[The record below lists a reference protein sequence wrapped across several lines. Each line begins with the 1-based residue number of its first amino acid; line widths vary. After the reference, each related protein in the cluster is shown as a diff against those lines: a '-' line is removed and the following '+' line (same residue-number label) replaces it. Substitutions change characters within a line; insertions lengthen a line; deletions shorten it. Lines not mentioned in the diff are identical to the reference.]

1 MLVSGPSGPDIHRA
15 GRWGCIILKRREFV
29 RRLASAAFAWPLVA
43 RAQQPALPVVGF
55 LNSGSAGPLSTNLRG
70 FLQGLSEAGY
80 VEGRNVAIEQR
91 WADGDYDRLPQLA
104 ADLVGRKVSAL
115 AATGGLPSAL
125 AAKAATRTIPIVFV
139 MGSDPVKAGVVA
151 SLNRPGGNVTGV
163 SFLTNTLGAKRV
175 EFLSQLVPKAAT
187 IGILANP
194 TNPDAE
200 MEINDASAALTAL
213 GRKLFVV
220 KASTENNVD
229 AAFATLAAQRVG
241 GLVVA
246 GDPFFAGNARPQ
258 IIALAARHRIPAMYA
273 FRDDPIAGGL
283 SSYGSSLIDAY
294 RQVGVYVG
302 SILKGTKPADIPVI
316 QSTKFE
322 FVLNLKTAQALGL
335 TVPQTLLLRADEVIQ

>member
-1 MLVSGPSGPDIHRA
+1 LTRS
-15 GRWGCIILKRREFV
+15 
-29 RRLASAAFAWPLVA
+29 AWPLVA
-43 RAQQPALPVVGF
+43 RAQQPALPAVGF
-55 LNSGSAGPLSTNLRG
+55 LNSGSAGPLSANLRG

-115 AATGGLPSAL
+115 AATGGLPFAL

-200 MEINDASAALTAL
+200 MEINDASAALTTL
-213 GRKLFVV
+213 GRKPFVV

-241 GLVVA
+241 GLVVV
-246 GDPFFAGNARPQ
+246 GDPFFAGKARPQ

-283 SSYGSSLIDAY
+283 SSYGTSLIDAY
-294 RQVGVYVG
+294 RQVGVYVA
-302 SILKGTKPADIPVI
+302 SILKGAKPADIPVI

-335 TVPQTLLLRADEVIQ
+335 TVPQTLLLRADNVIQ

>member
-1 MLVSGPSGPDIHRA
+1 V
-15 GRWGCIILKRREFV
+15 GCIILKRREFV
-29 RRLASAAFAWPLVA
+29 RRLASAAFAWPFVA

-55 LNSGSAGPLSTNLRG
+55 LNSGSAGPLSANLRA

-187 IGILANP
+187 IGILVNP

-229 AAFATLAAQRVG
+229 TAFATLAAQRVG
-241 GLVVA
+241 GLVVV
-246 GDPFFAGNARPQ
+246 GDPFFAGKARPQ
-258 IIALAARHRIPAMYA
+258 IIALAARHKIPGMYA
-273 FRDDPIAGGL
+273 FREDPIAGGL
-283 SSYGSSLIDAY
+283 SSYGTSLIDAY

-302 SILKGTKPADIPVI
+302 SILKGAKPADIPVI

-335 TVPQTLLLRADEVIQ
+335 TVPQTLLLRADEVIK

>member
-1 MLVSGPSGPDIHRA
+1 V
-15 GRWGCIILKRREFV
+15 KRREFIT
-29 RRLASAAFAWPLVA
+29 LLGGAAVAWPLAA
-43 RAQQPALPVVGF
+43 RAQQPVMPVVGF
-55 LNSGSAGPLSTNLRG
+55 LRSATLADVQQWVTAFR
-70 FLQGLSEAGY
+70 QGLKEAGF
-80 VEGRNVAIEQR
+80 VEGRNVAIEFR
-91 WADGDYDRLPQLA
+91 SADNHPDRLPALV
-104 ADLVGRKVSAL
+104 ADLIRQPVAVIVGNTDSAV
-115 AATGGLPSAL
+115 
-125 AAKAATRTIPIVFV
+125 AAKAATTTVPIVFAT
-139 MGSDPVKAGVVA
+139 GSDPVRDGLVA

-283 SSYGSSLIDAY
+283 SSYGTSLIDAY

-335 TVPQTLLLRADEVIQ
+335 TVPQTLLLRADDVIR

>member
-1 MLVSGPSGPDIHRA
+1 MLVSGPSEPDIHRA
-15 GRWGCIILKRREFV
+15 GRWGCIILKRREFM
-29 RRLASAAFAWPLVA
+29 RRLAGAAFAWPLVA
-43 RAQQPALPVVGF
+43 RAQTPALPVVGF
-55 LNSGSAGPLSTNLRG
+55 LNSGSAGPLSANLRG
-70 FLQGLSEAGY
+70 FLQGL
-80 VEGRNVAIEQR
+80 
-91 WADGDYDRLPQLA
+91 
-104 ADLVGRKVSAL
+104 
-115 AATGGLPSAL
+115 
-125 AAKAATRTIPIVFV
+125 TIPIVFV
-139 MGSDPVKAGVVA
+139 MGSDPVKAGIVA
-151 SLNRPGGNVTGV
+151 SLNRPEGNVTGV

-194 TNPDAE
+194 INPDAE

-241 GLVVA
+241 GLVVV
-246 GDPFFAGNARPQ
+246 GDPFFAGKARPQ

-283 SSYGSSLIDAY
+283 SSYGTSLIDAY

-302 SILKGTKPADIPVI
+302 SILKGAKPADIPVI

-335 TVPQTLLLRADEVIQ
+335 TVPQTLLLRADDVIQ

>member
-1 MLVSGPSGPDIHRA
+1 MN
-15 GRWGCIILKRREFV
+15 RRTFIGNV
-29 RRLASAAFAWPLVA
+29 VVGLLAAPLAA
-43 RAQQPALPVVGF
+43 RAQKPAMPVIGF
-55 LNSGSAGPLSTNLRG
+55 LNSGSAALMAADQLRG
-70 FLQGLSEAGY
+70 FRQGLSEAGY
-80 VEGRNVAIEQR
+80 VEGRSVVIEYR
-91 WADGDYDRLPQLA
+91 WAEDQYDRLPQLA
-104 ADLVGRKVSAL
+104 ADLVGRKVSVI
-115 AATGGLPSAL
+115 AATGGIPSAL
-125 AAKAATRTIPIVFV
+125 AAKAATRIIPIVFV

-151 SLNRPGGNVTGV
+151 SLNRPEGNVTGV

-187 IGILANP
+187 ISILVNP

-200 MEINDASAALTAL
+200 MEINGASAALTAL

-241 GLVVA
+241 GLVVV
-246 GDPFFAGNARPQ
+246 GDPFFAGKARPQ
-258 IIALAARHRIPAMYA
+258 IIALAARHKIPGMYA
-273 FRDDPIAGGL
+273 FREDPIAGGL
-283 SSYGSSLIDAY
+283 SSYGTSLIDAY

-302 SILKGTKPADIPVI
+302 SILKGAKPADIPVI

-335 TVPQTLLLRADEVIQ
+335 TVPQTLLLRADDVIQ

>member
-1 MLVSGPSGPDIHRA
+1 V
-15 GRWGCIILKRREFV
+15 
-29 RRLASAAFAWPLVA
+29 FAWPLAA
-43 RAQQPALPVVGF
+43 RAQQPALPVIGF
-55 LNSGSAGPLSTNLRG
+55 LNSGSAGPLSANLRG

-151 SLNRPGGNVTGV
+151 SLNRPGGNITGV
-163 SFLTNTLGAKRV
+163 SFLTNTLGPKRI
-175 EFLSQLVPKAAT
+175 EFLSQLVPRAAT
-187 IGILANP
+187 IGMLVNP

-200 MEINDASAALTAL
+200 MEISDASAALQAL

-220 KASTENNVD
+220 KASAGNNVD
-229 AAFATLAAQRVG
+229 AAFATLAEQRVG
-241 GLVVA
+241 GLVVV
-246 GDPFFAGNARPQ
+246 GDPFFAGKARPQ

-273 FRDDPIAGGL
+273 FREDPVAGGL
-283 SSYGSSLIDAY
+283 SSYGTSLTDAY

-302 SILKGTKPADIPVI
+302 SILKGAKPADIPVI

-322 FVLNLKTAQALGL
+322 FVLNLKTAQTLGL
-335 TVPQTLLLRADEVIQ
+335 TIPQTLLLRADEVIG